1 MGLGRAGRLLVG
13 GKPFPDESLLGYVI
27 RLTEQNVYE
36 TPAWML
42 KMAGFNSDQIHQS
55 CAFVFRPQDG
65 AAGLSRL
72 AGVNESELLPL
83 GYPQALSPG
92 RAPSYLFSGHR
103 VAQYLIQPARP
114 KLCPKCLSES
124 PYCRRIWDLLT
135 VTACPVH
142 RCLLINRCPKCKRD
156 ISCVRSRVRVC
167 RCEFDWRDADATSVG
182 ESTLSF
188 VRRIHSLCGPPQ
200 SDCGPLTDDTSPLSG
215 LDLDGLCSAV
225 IFIAA
230 QYQGLT
236 RSTGKH
242 FAKERRIAK
251 LHGLLSK
258 AYSVFEDWPK
268 NYHRFLEWRRTQ
280 EGNAAPADAELKTG
294 IRKEFGKFHTG
305 LNRYLLSS
313 RHDFMREAFAG
324 YLGDHWDG
332 GHVSN
337 LNRGRGAGFDS
348 NEGHYVSKVKAR
360 QSLGIDSRWLEHF
373 IATGVLRAV
382 VRRMGKKR
390 LFLIDAESLAD
401 LKAALGRLLG
411 VKDVSAQLGVGYEV
425 VIGLARNGCLQ
436 PKRGPT
442 VDGFDVWKF
451 EQEDVTALIQK
462 IRTRVKKAGAQ
473 RTDDSLMFKEAV
485 HRCGTSSAD
494 FVKAVMGGVIRPT
507 REASMAGLQGFLFS
521 KADVQIFSRTVKRTG
536 GDVQFP
542 PPFVSA
548 VAHAQAGGNF
558 LNFNHI
564 PPPQAPTKTP

>member
-1 MGLGRAGRLLVG
+1 MGSGRAGRLLVG

-36 TPAWML
+36 TPAWIL
-42 KMAGFNSDQIHQS
+42 KMAGFNSEQIHQS

-92 RAPSYLFSGHR
+92 RAASYLFSGQS
-103 VAQYLIQPARP
+103 VVQYLVQPARP
-114 KLCPKCLSES
+114 RLCPKCLSES
-124 PYCRRIWDLLT
+124 PYCRRIWDLST
-135 VTACPVH
+135 VTVCPVH
-142 RCLLINRCPKCKRD
+142 RCLLINRCPGCKRD
-156 ISCVRSRVRVC
+156 ISCVRSGVSIC
-167 RCEFDWRDADATSVG
+167 RCEFDWRDADATRVE

-188 VRRIHSLCGPPQ
+188 VRRIHSLCGPPH
-200 SDCGPLTDDTSPLSG
+200 SDCGPPTDDTSPVSG

-242 FAKERRIAK
+242 FVKERRIAE

-258 AYSVFEDWPK
+258 AYSVFEDWPN
-268 NYHRFLEWRRTQ
+268 NYYRFLEWRRTQ
-280 EGNAAPADAELKTG
+280 EGNAAPADAKLKTG

-305 LNRYLLSS
+305 LNRYLPSS
-313 RHDFMREAFAG
+313 RHDFMREAFAA
-324 YLGDHWDG
+324 YLGKHWDG
-332 GHVSN
+332 GYLSS
-337 LNRGRGAGFDS
+337 LNRGRGAGLDS
-348 NEGHYVSKVKAR
+348 NEGRYVSKVKAR

-373 IATGVLRAV
+373 IATGRLWAV

-425 VIGLARNGCLQ
+425 VVGLARNGCLQ
-436 PKRGPT
+436 PKRGPS

-451 EQEDVTALIQK
+451 EQGDVTALIEK
-462 IRTRVKKAGAQ
+462 IRIRVKKARA
-473 RTDDSLMFKEAV
+473 RRSDDSLTFKESV
-485 HRCGTSSAD
+485 YRCGTSSAD
-494 FVKAVMGGVIRPT
+494 FVKAIVDGVIRPSGG
-507 REASMAGLQGFLFS
+507 ASVNGLQGFFFS
-521 KADVQIFSRTVKRTG
+521 EADVRLFSRTVKRTG
-536 GDVQFP
+536 GDAQFP
-542 PPFVSA
+542 LPSVSA
-548 VAHAQAGGNF
+548 VAHTQADLAGVYA
-558 LNFNHI
+558 I
-564 PPPQAPTKTP
+564 